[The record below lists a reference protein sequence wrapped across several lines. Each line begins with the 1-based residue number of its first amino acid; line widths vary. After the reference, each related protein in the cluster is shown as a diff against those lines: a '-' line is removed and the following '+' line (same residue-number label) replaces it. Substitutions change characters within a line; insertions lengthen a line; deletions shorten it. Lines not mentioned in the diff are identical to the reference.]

1 MKQRLTSLDV
11 FRGMTIMLMT
21 IVNNPGDWG
30 NLYSPLA
37 HAEWHGCTPTDLVF
51 PFFLFIV
58 GISVVLSMPIKRLDA
73 STFERIITRT
83 LRIFLLGLFL
93 NFFSKIRLG
102 SLDGI
107 PLMLIRLVFT
117 ALITMALLGDYDKRK
132 QFFIAIGLFVL
143 MIAIAFGLDNFRNVR
158 IPGVLQRIA
167 IVYLIVS
174 ILYATTNTTT
184 QIVIGLVC
192 LFGYWALMTLVPVP
206 DFGAANVEKG
216 TNLAAW
222 LDNYLLPGHLWATSK
237 TWDPEGILSTVPALA
252 TGMAGVLTGT
262 FLTNKTDKNKKP
274 VYLIGAGVAGVALG
288 FLWGMV
294 FPINK
299 ALWTSTFVLY
309 AAGWALLLLGILYF
323 LIDVIRFDF
332 WTKPFVIFGVNPMVV
347 FFFSGIIP
355 RVLNMIQIPVGDKT
369 SDESMG
375 LTEWLY
381 QYGIVPFFTDPKNAS
396 LAGALVYLLIWF
408 GILFYFYRRK
418 LIFKV

>member
-30 NLYSPLA
+30 NIYSPLE

-58 GISVVLSMPIKRLDA
+58 GISVVLSMPIKRFDA
-73 STFERIITRT
+73 SAFERIVTRT

-93 NFFSKIRLG
+93 NFFSKIHIG

-107 PLMLIRLVFT
+107 PLMLIRLTFT
-117 ALITMALLGDYDKRK
+117 VLITMALLGDYDKRR
-132 QFFIAIGLFVL
+132 QFFIAIGLFIL
-143 MIAIAFGLDNFRNVR
+143 MIAIAFGLDDFKDVR

-184 QIVIGLVC
+184 QIVIGFVC
-192 LFGYWALMTLVPVP
+192 LLGYWALMTLVPVP

-237 TWDPEGILSTVPALA
+237 TWDPEGILSTVPAIA
-252 TGMAGVLTGT
+252 TGIVGVLTGT

-288 FLWGMV
+288 FIWGLV

-309 AAGWALLLLGILYF
+309 TAGWALLLLGILYF

-355 RVLNMIQIPVGDKT
+355 RALNMIQIPVGDAA
-369 SDESMG
+369 DSMG

-381 QYGIVPFFTDPKNAS
+381 QYGIVPFFSEPKNAS
-396 LAGALVYLLIWF
+396 LAGAFVYLLIWF